1 MALSDGMGSGNDACE
16 ESEQVIELL
25 EQMTEAGFAE
35 SSAIRLINSIYM
47 AREETCG
54 FATADIAVLNLYR
67 KSCQFVKCG
76 ASTTYLY
83 HQGEMERIEGE
94 ALPLGVMNELEP
106 YMRKSDIE
114 AGDYVIMMTD
124 GVADSFLGEQECF
137 EILLWECLKEKLGPQ
152 DMADRL
158 LDEAMVRW
166 NMEPE
171 DDLSVMVVKI
181 YDNAKAAWR
190 MKME

>member
-1 MALSDGMGSGNDACE
+1 
-16 ESEQVIELL
+16 
-25 EQMTEAGFAE
+25 MTEAGFAE

-47 AREETCG
+47 AREETHS
-54 FATADIAVLNLYR
+54 FATADITVLNLYR

-94 ALPLGVMNELEP
+94 ALPIGVMNEMEP
-106 YMRKSDIE
+106 YMRKSGIE

-124 GVADSFLGEQECF
+124 GVADSFLEEQECF

-152 DMADRL
+152 DIADRL

>member
-1 MALSDGMGSGNDACE
+1 MALSDGMGSGDDASE

-25 EQMTEAGFAE
+25 EQMTEAGFSE
-35 SSAIRLINSIYM
+35 SSAIHLINSIYM
-47 AREETCG
+47 AREETHS

-94 ALPLGVMNELEP
+94 ALPIGVMNEMEP
-106 YMRKSDIE
+106 YMRKSGIE

-124 GVADSFLGEQECF
+124 GVADSFLEEQECL
-137 EILLWECLKEKLGPQ
+137 EILLWECLEEKMSPQ
-152 DMADRL
+152 DIADQL
-158 LDEAMVRW
+158 LDEAMARC

-171 DDLSVMVVKI
+171 DDMSVMAVKV
-181 YDNAKAAWR
+181 YNNMDRKLP
-190 MKME
+190 